1 MRSDFTLPTGEHRP
15 HLPTRRA
22 QAETRKS
29 CSGDCRA
36 RGSRWGYTP
45 AALSEE
51 KDPTAPPDGID
62 ATVLTPNRP
71 VVPEAT
77 GDAELFAGR
86 YAMMGLVGRGG
97 MGAVYRVRDTLVGD
111 VVALKVLELGP
122 TPAPEWLE
130 RFRREVR
137 LARRISHTHVARTF
151 DLGEHTGRLF
161 LTMEYVEGEN
171 LQALLERERALAP
184 ARAAR
189 IVLALCEGLAAA
201 HAAGVV
207 HRDLKP
213 ANVLV
218 ESGGRVVLTDFGIA
232 RAVAGEAA
240 SHTQGLVGTPLYM
253 APEQLESGEVDAR
266 ADLYAVGLV
275 LYQLLTGEPPFTGE
289 SAMAVAFAR
298 LRQPPPDPRLRAPV
312 PDALAALVLACL
324 ARDPAERP
332 GGALVVAAALRDWL
346 TSVGE
351 PVEVMATP
359 LPGATTSTGRALTPV
374 TPSTPTAQRQTP
386 RTLLRQAE
394 QALAVLPLRF
404 VGARELDPLGDGV
417 TDSLIDL
424 LSRTRGLRVQSSGA
438 TARFRQERDPRVAG
452 RELGVGLLVDG
463 TLQGMGRTVRA
474 TLRLVEGAS
483 GTQLWSGRLDET
495 DDDVFALQDR
505 LAQRMAEALRNE
517 LLLLPYRDT
526 VPEEALALYRQVLS
540 RQSHVPRGPSDDL
553 VGPLEQVLSLAP
565 DFPPAVALHAVS
577 TLRAWF
583 LRVSDKERDWEA
595 VARASLE
602 RALRVA
608 PELVETQLA
617 RSILATHEGRW
628 RDAVVALRG
637 ALDQAPTFAPAL
649 QGLGNLQCEAGRAG
663 EGMERLKLAY
673 ALDSALVVA
682 LLEVARCSA
691 LRGDQEGYRA
701 SLARLQ
707 AQPLLGLATLTLRMR
722 VAAWNGDHDE
732 VRRCRTLLSDELDPI
747 ANHAANYCS
756 VVLGEVE
763 PASMMTQMDAL
774 LSRRLSPRFASM
786 LCQLATEQLCLRE
799 APEPALRYL
808 QRAAD
813 MSLIDLEW
821 LDRCP
826 ALTPLRA
833 LPGFI
838 EARRK
843 VRARVEAIWS
853 A

>member
-1 MRSDFTLPTGEHRP
+1 
-15 HLPTRRA
+15 
-22 QAETRKS
+22 
-29 CSGDCRA
+29 
-36 RGSRWGYTP
+36 
-45 AALSEE
+45 LSEE
-51 KDPTAPPDGID
+51 KEPTAPPDGID
-62 ATVLTPNRP
+62 VTVLAPKRAD
-71 VVPEAT
+71 VPEAT

-86 YAMMGLVGRGG
+86 YAMLGLVGRGG

-218 ESGGRVVLTDFGIA
+218 EAGGRVVLTDFGIA

-324 ARDPAERP
+324 AREPSERP
-332 GGALVVAAALRDWL
+332 GGALVVALALRDWL
-346 TSVGE
+346 ASVGE
-351 PVEVMATP
+351 SVEVTATP
-359 LPGATTSTGRALTPV
+359 VPAAATSTGRALPPV
-374 TPSTPTAQRQTP
+374 TPPTRHTP
-386 RTLLRQAE
+386 RTLLRAVE

-404 VGARELDPLGDGV
+404 VGPRELESLGDGV
-417 TDSLIDL
+417 TESLIDL

-452 RELGVGLLVDG
+452 RELGVELLVDG

-474 TLRLVEGAS
+474 TLRLVEGTS

-495 DDDVFALQDR
+495 DDDVFVLQDR

-517 LLLLPYRDT
+517 LFLLPYRDT

-540 RQSHVPRGPSDDL
+540 RQSGIPRGPMDDL
-553 VGPLEQVLSLAP
+553 VTPLEQVLSMAP

-577 TLRAWF
+577 SLRAWF

-595 VARASLE
+595 LARASLE
-602 RALRVA
+602 RALRLA
-608 PELVETQLA
+608 PEWVETQLA
-617 RSILATHEGRW
+617 RAILATHEGRW

-637 ALDQAPTFAPAL
+637 ALDQAPTYAQAL

-673 ALDSALVVA
+673 ALDPTLVAA

-691 LRGDQEGYRA
+691 LRGDPEGYRA
-701 SLARLQ
+701 SLARLE
-707 AQPLLGLATLTLRMR
+707 AQPVLGLATLTLRMR
-722 VAAWNGDHDE
+722 VAAWSGDLDE
-732 VRRCRTLLSDELDPI
+732 VRRCRTLLADELDPI

-756 VVLGEVE
+756 VVLGDVE
-763 PASMMTQMDAL
+763 PASMMAQMDAL

-786 LCQLATEQLCLRE
+786 LCQLATEQLCLRGE
-799 APEPALRYL
+799 TEPALHYL

-813 MSLIDLEW
+813 LALIDLEW
-821 LDRCP
+821 LDRCT
-826 ALTPLRA
+826 ALAPLRA
-833 LPGFI
+833 LPGFT

-843 VRARVEAIWS
+843 VRTRIEAIWS
-853 A
+853 S